1 MKIDLKDN
9 KQKWGIIALLVIG
22 LPILYH
28 QGKGLILGAIS
39 AYYATLPV
47 QVEIANPSE
56 KTINPV
62 FETTGR
68 IEADKAI
75 NIIPRVSGW
84 LDQKFFQQGDIVKKG
99 EKLFQIQPEEY
110 KLALQD
116 AAARVNEN
124 AAVYKNSVIDYGRA
138 ADLIKE
144 DMVSREYYDNAI
156 ANKNRTKAALDAA
169 NAQYKKA
176 KLDLSYTTI
185 TAPMDGRVGKV
196 EISEGNYVTP
206 NSGTLTTIY
215 KTSPILVTFA
225 VKSSVY
231 IHIKKYYSKNKDAKK
246 IEDVIDVKLKL
257 ADGSIYDKVGK
268 LEYTDNK
275 IDEGTGSISFRAK
288 FDNPDE
294 ILVPGDYVNVI
305 LEVKMPE
312 KVMLIP
318 QSATKTDVGTG
329 YYVWVIEDNKAV
341 KRNVVVNDTIDNN
354 WVVEKGLDYKDNIVT
369 KGIQSIYKTGQK
381 VKIDAK

>member
-22 LPILYH
+22 LPILYN
-28 QGKGLILGAIS
+28 QGKGIVLGAMS
-39 AYYATLPV
+39 SYYATLPV
-47 QVEIANPSE
+47 QVEISNPVE

-68 IEADKAI
+68 IEADKSI
-75 NIIPRVSGW
+75 NIIPRVDGW
-84 LDQKFFQQGDIVKKG
+84 LEKKFFQQGDIVKKG

-124 AAVYKNSVIDYGRA
+124 NAVYNNSVIDYRRA
-138 ADLIKE
+138 SELIKE
-144 DMVSREYYDNAI
+144 DMVSREYYDNAM

-176 KLDLSYTTI
+176 KLNLSYTTI
-185 TAPMDGRVGKV
+185 TAPMDGRIGKV

-206 NSGTLTTIY
+206 NSGTITTIY

-225 VKSSVY
+225 VKSSEY
-231 IHIKKYYSKNKDAKK
+231 IQLKKYYSKNKDAKNL
-246 IEDVIDVKLKL
+246 DDLVDVKLKL
-257 ADGSIYDKVGK
+257 ADGSIYDKIGK
-268 LEYTDNK
+268 LEYMDNK
-275 IDEGTGSISFRAK
+275 IDQGTGSISFRAK

-294 ILVPGDYVNVI
+294 ILVPGDFVNVI
-305 LEVKMPE
+305 LEIKMPE

-329 YYVWVIEDNKAV
+329 YYVWVEDNGKAV
-341 KRNVVVNDTIDNN
+341 KRDIIVNNNIDNN
-354 WVVEKGLDYKDNIVT
+354 WVVEKGLDYKDNIVV
-369 KGIQSIYKTGQK
+369 KGIQNIYKTGQK
-381 VKIDAK
+381 IKVKSK